1 VVKRHIDESPTE
13 VLEAPEVTAARVSYP
28 IALLAI
34 EVVKPTFKALNP
46 SAVLELMNTL
56 LVYP

>member
-13 VLEAPEVTAARVSYP
+13 VLKVPEVTAARVSYP

-34 EVVKPTFKALNP
+34 EVVKLAFKALNP
-46 SAVLELMNTL
+46 SAVLDSMNSS

>member
-1 VVKRHIDESPTE
+1 VVKRHIAESPTE
-13 VLEAPEVTAARVSYP
+13 VLKEPVVTAARVSYP

-46 SAVLELMNTL
+46 SAVLALRNSS
-56 LVYP
+56 LVLP